1 MYDQLAAM
9 AVFARVVEAG
19 GFSAAARELGL
30 SKSAVSKSVARLE
43 DRLGLR
49 LLNRTTRKLSL
60 TEAGA
65 AYHAGCRRMLA
76 EAEAAE
82 REVVRLAGA
91 PRGTLKLDL
100 PMSFGV
106 SRIAPLLPAFLQRY
120 PEVDLD
126 VVFEDRRID
135 LVEEGYDLAVRIAAL
150 PDSSLVARRL
160 CPVRRVVVASP
171 AYLSTRGTPRRPEAL
186 AAHDCLLYHY
196 LPSGDLWR
204 FLGPEGEERSVKV
217 SGRARL
223 NNGEALLTACI
234 AGLGVALMP
243 TFLCAEALRDG
254 RLRRLLADWRDPAEL
269 AVHAVFPA
277 TRNLSPKVRAFVDH
291 LAAAF
296 GPNPPWDEGLGGGS
310 SDP

>member
-1 MYDQLAAM
+1 MFDQLAAM
-9 AVFARVVEAG
+9 AVFVRVVEAG

-82 REVVRLAGA
+82 RAVVLLAGA
-91 PRGTLKLDL
+91 PRGTLKVNA

-106 SRIAPLLPAFLQRY
+106 ARIAPLLPDFLRRY
-120 PEVDLD
+120 PEVELD
-126 VVFEDRRID
+126 MVFEDRATD
-135 LVEEGYDLAVRIAAL
+135 LVEQGYDLAVRIGAL

-160 CPVRRVVVASP
+160 CPVRRLLVAAP
-171 AYLSTRGTPRRPEAL
+171 DYLATRGTPARPEAL

-204 FLGPEGEERSVKV
+204 FQGPEGEERSVKV

-243 TFLCAEALRDG
+243 SFLCAEALRDG
-254 RLRRLLADWRDPAEL
+254 RLRRLLPDWRDPAEL

-296 GPNPPWDEGLGGGS
+296 APGPPWDEGLE
-310 SDP
+310 P